1 MWGNYERKDPLYDII
16 SIRYDRIG
24 IDPVQ
29 YAARDRI
36 KRSAVMEKY
45 LQLVSLAKQ
54 GDTEAFARLYE
65 EIYEN
70 MYRFALYTLRNTA
83 DAEDVVS
90 ETVVDAFASIQK
102 LRSEK
107 AFRSWIFQILSNKC
121 KDKLREYAK
130 RTSEY
135 TEAMQELSGSAGVEE
150 GVIVRKIFFELS
162 DEERLIIGMHLFCGY
177 KSREI
182 AELLHMNEN
191 TVRSKE
197 SRGLK
202 KMAGSMGASYYGK
215 EQSSL

>member
-1 MWGNYERKDPLYDII
+1 
-16 SIRYDRIG
+16 
-24 IDPVQ
+24 
-29 YAARDRI
+29 
-36 KRSAVMEKY
+36 MENY
-45 LQLVSLAKQ
+45 LQLVKKAKR
-54 GDTEAFARLYE
+54 GDTEAFAALYE

-90 ETVVDAFASIQK
+90 EAVMDAFASIRK
-102 LRSEK
+102 LRSEE

-121 KDKLREYAK
+121 KDKLREYTK
-130 RTSEY
+130 KTTGLE
-135 TEAMQELSGSAGVEE
+135 EALFETGRIQGPEE
-150 GVIVRKIFFELS
+150 GVIVRKLFFELA

-182 AELLHMNEN
+182 AEILHMNEN

-202 KMAGSMGASYYGK
+202 KMAGSMGN
-215 EQSSL
+215 